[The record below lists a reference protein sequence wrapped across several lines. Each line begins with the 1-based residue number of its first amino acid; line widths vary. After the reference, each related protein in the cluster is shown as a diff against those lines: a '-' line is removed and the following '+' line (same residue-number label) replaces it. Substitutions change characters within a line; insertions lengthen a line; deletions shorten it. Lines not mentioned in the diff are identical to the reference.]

1 LAAGLGIIY
10 QALVRDLSP
19 SSNYHPLPGI
29 HLFRGCGHAQSF
41 TRILLD
47 HTTSSTQPRAC
58 GRALEACRLPPSMI
72 AAALPTRAN
81 ADLIEE
87 YYLRWLENPD
97 SVDPTW
103 RAFFQGF
110 TLGLS
115 GQVPVLAGSASAAPV
130 LIDSLKQ
137 SQVHS
142 LIYHYRAIGH
152 IQAHLDPLGDPPP
165 PAPRLALREFGLSE
179 ADLETFFD
187 VGHYLDGGQMR
198 LVDLI
203 AGLQQTYCGH
213 IGVEYLHIQETEIR
227 RWLQAC
233 MEPRRNQSNFTK
245 EQKVRIL
252 RRLHK
257 AELFEHFL
265 HTKYVGQKRFS
276 LEGGE
281 TFIPALDTIVE
292 HCPDADIDEI
302 VMGMAHRGRLNVLAS
317 ILRKSFEFIFEEFS
331 ESFIPDTVEGDGDV
345 KYHLGYEAV
354 LETTAGKKVEVR
366 LAANPSHLEAVDPVV
381 QGKTRARQRLRGD
394 TERQRILP
402 LLVHGDAAFPGQ
414 GIVAEVLN
422 FSQLPGYRTGG
433 TLHFVINNQI
443 GFTTSPAEARSSRY
457 CTDIAKM
464 IEAPIFHVNG
474 DDPEAVCYVAELAL
488 DFRQKFQRDVVID
501 MVCYRRHGHNES
513 DEPAF
518 TQPLL
523 YRRIAAHP
531 LPSGIL
537 SKKLITEGTITA
549 AESDAIKSEYTAAL
563 EDALAKARKKQER
576 QIDDVKRFEGST
588 AVFQH
593 AYFFSPAVTA
603 VPPQLLEKCVRGL
616 TRVPPGFKLNS
627 KIKRFIETR
636 TQAFK
641 EGGPVDWSFG
651 EALAFG
657 TLLLEDTPVRLSG
670 QDSERGTFSQRHAA
684 LYDIDTRERYVPLD
698 HLDEK
703 QAEFC
708 LYNSP
713 LSEAGVLGFDYGY
726 SLHYPQMLCLWEAQ
740 FGDFANG
747 AQTIIDQ
754 FIASSESK
762 WQRVSGMVL
771 LLPHGYEGQGP
782 EHSSAR
788 LERFLQLCAE
798 GNLQVCNLTAPAQ
811 YFHALRRQMR
821 RDFRKPLVVMSPKSL
836 LRHPA
841 ATSPIDEFTSG
852 HFQEILDDPL
862 WSGSAHQNPELKTLN
877 PEPAAPAAPPERLI
891 LCSGKVYYD
900 LADHREKN
908 GITDAA
914 IVRIEQLYPL
924 HRNRLA
930 ELCDKYDGSTLVWCQ
945 EESQNMGAWSF
956 IAPHLEHVFGR
967 KAFYAGRDASASP
980 AVGHLARHRYE
991 QAALIRA
998 AFGI

>member
-1 LAAGLGIIY
+1 
-10 QALVRDLSP
+10 
-19 SSNYHPLPGI
+19 
-29 HLFRGCGHAQSF
+29 
-41 TRILLD
+41 
-47 HTTSSTQPRAC
+47 
-58 GRALEACRLPPSMI
+58 MI
-72 AAALPTRAN
+72 AATLPTRAN
-81 ADLIEE
+81 ADLIEDF
-87 YYLRWLENPD
+87 YLRWLNNPE

-115 GQVPVLAGSASAAPV
+115 GQLPVLAGSASAAPA

-137 SQVHS
+137 AQVHS

-152 IQAHLDPLGDPPP
+152 IQAHLDPLSDP
-165 PAPRLALREFGLSE
+165 PAPSARLSLDEFGLVD

-187 VGHYLDGGQMR
+187 IGHYLDGGQMR
-198 LVDLI
+198 LADLI
-203 AGLQQTYCGH
+203 ASLRQTYCGH

-227 RWLQAC
+227 RWLQAR
-233 MEPRRNQSNFTK
+233 MEPRRNQPNFARA
-245 EQKVRIL
+245 QKIRIL

-265 HTKYVGQKRFS
+265 HTKYAGQKRFS

-281 TFIPALDTIVE
+281 TLISALDTIVE
-292 HCPDADIDEI
+292 RCPEVGVDEI

-317 ILRKSFEFIFEEFS
+317 ILRKSFQFIFEEFA
-331 ESFIPDTVEGDGDV
+331 EGFVPDTVAGDGDV

-354 LETTAGKKVEVR
+354 LDTTAGKKIEVR

-381 QGKTRARQRLRGD
+381 EGKARARQRIRGD
-394 TERQRILP
+394 TERRRIVP
-402 LLVHGDAAFPGQ
+402 LLIHGDAAFAGQ

-422 FSQLPGYRTGG
+422 CSQLPGYRTGG
-433 TLHFVINNQI
+433 TLHIVVNNQI
-443 GFTTSPAEARSSRY
+443 GFTTSPAEARSSHY

-488 DFRQKFQRDVVID
+488 EFRQKFRRDVVID

-523 YRRIAAHP
+523 YRQIAAHP
-531 LPSGIL
+531 PPSALL
-537 SKKLITEGTITA
+537 SQKLIADGTITP
-549 AESDAIKSEYTAAL
+549 AESDAIKAEYSAAL
-563 EDALAKARKKQER
+563 EEALAEARKKQDR
-576 QIDDVKRFEGST
+576 QIDDLKRFEGST

-593 AYFFSPAVTA
+593 ATFFAPVATA
-603 VPPQLLEKCVRGL
+603 VPPALLARCVRGL
-616 TRVPPGFKLNS
+616 THVPAGFKLNS
-627 KIKRFIETR
+627 KIKRFLEAR
-636 TQAFK
+636 AQAFH

-657 TLLLEDTPVRLSG
+657 TLLLEGTPVRLSG

-684 LYDIDTRERYVPLD
+684 IYDLDTRARYVPLS
-698 HLDEK
+698 HLEEK

-708 LYNSP
+708 LYNSS

-726 SLHYPQMLCLWEAQ
+726 SLDYPQMLCLWEAQ

-762 WQRVSGMVL
+762 WQRVSSIVL

-798 GNLQVCNLTAPAQ
+798 GNLQVCNLTTPAQ

-836 LRHPA
+836 LRQPA
-841 ATSPIDEFTSG
+841 ATSRIDEFVSG

-862 WSGSAHQNPELKTLN
+862 FPAETAAAGS
-877 PEPAAPAAPPERLI
+877 PAERLI

-900 LADHREKN
+900 LVDYRTKN
-908 GITDAA
+908 NITDAA
-914 IVRIEQLYPL
+914 IVRVEQLYPL
-924 HRNRLA
+924 HRDRLSA
-930 ELCDKYDGSTLVWCQ
+930 LCDKYDGATLVWCQ

-956 IAPHLEHVFGR
+956 IVPHLEHLFGH
-967 KAFYAGRDASASP
+967 KPFYAGRDASASP
-980 AVGHLARHRYE
+980 AVGHLARHRLE

-998 AFGI
+998 AFGV